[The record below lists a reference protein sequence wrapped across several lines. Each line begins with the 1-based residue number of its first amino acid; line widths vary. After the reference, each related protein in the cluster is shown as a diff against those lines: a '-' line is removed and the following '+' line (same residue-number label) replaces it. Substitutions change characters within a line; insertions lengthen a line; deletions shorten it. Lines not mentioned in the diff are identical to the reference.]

1 MIMSVF
7 SVLTIMNVR
16 NKTVRPI
23 QQPVVPNLAVQL
35 NGPLTTSS
43 DERTRLKRK
52 RDRQLIRLCLVQVV
66 SYIIL
71 NITTSDYPLYLYL
84 TRSQSASN
92 ADQQA
97 ISSFISTM
105 GLILLYTYSAVSIH
119 SYLYGCN

>member
-1 MIMSVF
+1 MSVF

-71 NITTSDYPLYLYL
+71 NITTSVYPLYLYL

>member
-1 MIMSVF
+1 MSVF

-71 NITTSDYPLYLYL
+71 NITTSVYPLYSYL

-92 ADQQA
+92 ANQQA

>member
-1 MIMSVF
+1 MSVF

-43 DERTRLKRK
+43 DERTRFKRK

-71 NITTSDYPLYLYL
+71 NITTSVYPLYLYL

>member
-71 NITTSDYPLYLYL
+71 NITTSVYPLYLYL